1 MSMSKLTSEKVEH
14 RQHVLAMDLL
24 VYEEDYRN
32 SSFGSYTW
40 CAPHMNLMGIRPY
53 MERICLG
60 LEKSIRFLLQIH
72 DRDSGGKHD
81 LNHLFSKLPESF
93 KAYFED
99 RYRESYSL
107 WATPPSKVRG
117 SANSEAEDSRALHHF
132 ESTLRDEYKSIM
144 RSIPTASDFL
154 LKSRDGY
161 NKWRFVEQHTPPP
174 KYPELNVSLDMWR
187 FIAWTTYKLIKER
200 FPDTHPVP
208 PDGQSLSSVLDTFF
222 SWRLWRR
229 AEAELNNRGLP
240 VSVSELCAWFVQDRT
255 PPKFLSAGIE
265 IINYRRGH
273 RSDIRSANPEMLS
286 ILLEVADSIFDS
298 PFAGQ
303 GPAFAN
309 GTPQRSTEI
318 LMFLKRAYHDGIEW
332 DPANRTFRSI
342 GSRRQA

>member
-1 MSMSKLTSEKVEH
+1 MSMSKLTSEKLSIGSTW
-14 RQHVLAMDLL
+14 LAMDLL

-117 SANSEAEDSRALHHF
+117 SANSEDEDSRALHHF

-174 KYPELNVSLDMWR
+174 KYPELNVS
-187 FIAWTTYKLIKER
+187 WTC
-200 FPDTHPVP
+200 
-208 PDGQSLSSVLDTFF
+208 G
-222 SWRLWRR
+222 
-229 AEAELNNRGLP
+229 
-240 VSVSELCAWFVQDRT
+240 
-255 PPKFLSAGIE
+255 
-265 IINYRRGH
+265 
-273 RSDIRSANPEMLS
+273 
-286 ILLEVADSIFDS
+286 DS
-298 PFAGQ
+298 
-303 GPAFAN
+303 
-309 GTPQRSTEI
+309 
-318 LMFLKRAYHDGIEW
+318 
-332 DPANRTFRSI
+332 
-342 GSRRQA
+342 